1 MLMTL
6 KDAAV
11 PGRLAPFSAALPS
24 GQLLHL
30 VGPNGA
36 GKSTLL
42 ALLAGLLPAQGVIEF
57 LQRPLAHWQGPAL
70 ALARA
75 WLPQQQMP
83 LSEMPVFHYLRL
95 HLPRVPDRSG
105 IDDAL
110 SALLAAL
117 QLSDKLQRRLTQ
129 LSGGEWQRVRL
140 AAVMLQIDPA
150 INPRGKLLLLDEPM
164 TALDIAQQKAVD
176 DQIARLCAA
185 GITVVTSGHDLNHSL
200 QHAQRVWL
208 LHQGAVV
215 AQGAASTVL
224 TPEQLAPLY
233 QIAFRQAELDGRP
246 QLMVLR

>member
-11 PGRLAPFSAALPS
+11 PGRLAPFSATVAS
-24 GQLLHL
+24 GQRLHL

-42 ALLAGLLPAQGVIEF
+42 ALLAGLLSASGELTF
-57 LQRPLAHWQGPAL
+57 LQRPLAHWQGQTL
-70 ALARA
+70 ARLRA

-83 LSEMPVFHYLRL
+83 LSDMPVFHYLRL
-95 HLPRVPDRSG
+95 HLQAGRAERKGDE
-105 IDDAL
+105 AL
-110 SALLAAL
+110 SALLTAL
-117 QLSDKLQRRLTQ
+117 QLRDKLQRRLTH

-150 INPRGKLLLLDEPM
+150 INPQGKLLLLDEPM

-185 GITVVTSGHDLNHSL
+185 GITVIASGHDLNHSL
-200 QHAQRVWL
+200 QYADHVWL
-208 LHQGAVV
+208 LHRGAVV
-215 AQGAASTVL
+215 AQGEARTML
-224 TPEQLAPLY
+224 TPERLAPLY
-233 QIAFRQAELDGRP
+233 HIAFRQVDLEGQT
-246 QLMVLR
+246 QLIVMR